1 MKKRDFRSLF
11 MLLAAGLV
19 FLLSTAGGYA
29 QTKKGLYDVSI
40 NNLSLKEALMKVSTQ
55 CGYYFVYEDA
65 DLASAPKV
73 NKEFKSSTIE
83 QILAGCL
90 EGTQLTFQISRK
102 NVYIRK
108 AASGQNSQSG
118 PSSRTSAAA
127 QQGYVTGVVSDVS
140 GGDQSRIMLTGRQ
153 VNPGPDDES
162 PYFNEIKSNYVETK
176 EGFGFL
182 DNIIIDQHFI
192 ARRRQVRLINVL
204 LDNPGYR
211 GIGIDEECAVVVNPD
226 NTIEIVGTGCAMMF
240 EPYKKGEDGGNA
252 HSFKLTVLYPG
263 DKYNI

>member
-83 QILAGCL
+83 QILGSH
-90 EGTQLTFQISRK
+90 QLSSTSE
-102 NVYIRK
+102 VT
-108 AASGQNSQSG
+108 QSG
-118 PSSRTSAAA
+118 SS
-127 QQGYVTGVVSDVS
+127 
-140 GGDQSRIMLTGRQ
+140 
-153 VNPGPDDES
+153 
-162 PYFNEIKSNYVETK
+162 
-176 EGFGFL
+176 
-182 DNIIIDQHFI
+182 
-192 ARRRQVRLINVL
+192 
-204 LDNPGYR
+204 
-211 GIGIDEECAVVVNPD
+211 
-226 NTIEIVGTGCAMMF
+226 
-240 EPYKKGEDGGNA
+240 GN
-252 HSFKLTVLYPG
+252 LYAEF
-263 DKYNI
+263 DI

>member
-108 AASGQNSQSG
+108 AASGQSSQSG

-140 GGDQSRIMLTGRQ
+140 GEPL
-153 VNPGPDDES
+153 PGV
-162 PYFNEIKSNYVETK
+162 YVKVK
-176 EGFGFL
+176 EASSSGAAT
-182 DNIIIDQHFI
+182 DAD
-192 ARRRQVRLINVL
+192 
-204 LDNPGYR
+204 
-211 GIGIDEECAVVVNPD
+211 
-226 NTIEIVGTGCAMMF
+226 
-240 EPYKKGEDGGNA
+240 
-252 HSFKLTVLYPG
+252 
-263 DKYNI
+263 